1 MPRSE
6 SSLSGDPVVLYEPFT
21 PDGPRDHTKGTG
33 AIRAF
38 GEHKGSGLA
47 FMCEL
52 LGGALTGTGATSG
65 GRHFANGMLAIYVDP
80 KVVDTSHV
88 FDAEV
93 SRYADFIRATKPMA
107 GVDQVLI
114 PGDPERKTR
123 IERTKN
129 GIPLPDDTWAAIVN
143 TAREVGV
150 SEVSIQRATA

>member
-1 MPRSE
+1 M
-6 SSLSGDPVVLYEPFT
+6 
-21 PDGPRDHTKGTG
+21 
-33 AIRAF
+33 
-38 GEHKGSGLA
+38 LA
-47 FMCEL
+47 F
-52 LGGALTGTGATSG
+52 
-65 GRHFANGMLAIYVDP
+65 HVDP
-80 KVVDTSHV
+80 EVVDTSHV

-93 SRYADFIRATKPMA
+93 MRYTDFIRATKPMA

-123 IERTKN
+123 AERSKN